1 MNGAD
6 VGMEVE
12 RRKRGP
18 KKSLEEGGPTVLENI
33 VLARFCLSVIVGI
46 DSMLVNFS
54 KVSFSILSFMTH

>member
-6 VGMEVE
+6 VEREVE

-18 KKSLEEGGPTVLENI
+18 KKSLEEGAPDILENI
-33 VLARFCLSVIVGI
+33 VLARFCLSVVVGK